1 MTLSLRDVKRSLT
14 EQTIIEKAL
23 PLFKERGFAQVS
35 VRQIAKAALVSEKT
49 VFNYFPYKELIV
61 VAGMQPSL
69 TAFMDQIQQ
78 QIDAITDP
86 TEVLRNFGLNLA
98 DICTADPEATGILMV
113 ELLTLD
119 PARQAA
125 ALRYLPDFYGP
136 IRTVMTLA
144 RAQGRLRGEVSVE
157 YATDFFLSSVLNV
170 IRTHLAAGRI
180 ERVRPM
186 LAVMLEIFMH
196 GAFSLAASDP
206 PPQQEEI
213 THERPA
219 TLPGVP

>member
-14 EQTIIEKAL
+14 EQTIVEKAL
-23 PLFKERGFAQVS
+23 ALFKERGFAQVS

-61 VAGMQPSL
+61 VAGMQPTL
-69 TAFMDQIQQ
+69 TAFMERIQQ
-78 QIDAITDP
+78 QIDAIADP
-86 TEVLRNFGLNLA
+86 AEVLRNFGLNLA
-98 DICTADPEATGILMV
+98 ELCTADPEATGILMV

-196 GAFSLAASDP
+196 GAFAPAAGAP
-206 PPQQEEI
+206 PAPQEE
-213 THERPA
+213 TTNERPA
-219 TLPGVP
+219 ALPGIS

>member
-14 EQTIIEKAL
+14 EQTIVEKAL
-23 PLFKERGFAQVS
+23 ALFKERGFAQVS

-61 VAGMQPSL
+61 VAGMQPTL

-78 QIDAITDP
+78 QIDAIVDP
-86 TEVLRNFGLNLA
+86 AEVLRNFGLNLA
-98 DICTADPEATGILMV
+98 EICTADPEATGILMV

-196 GAFSLAASDP
+196 GAFAPVTGAAP
-206 PPQQEEI
+206 APQEE
-213 THERPA
+213 TTNEHPA
-219 TLPGVP
+219 TLPGIS

>member
-61 VAGMQPSL
+61 VAGMQPNL
-69 TAFMDQIQQ
+69 AAFMDQIQQ
-78 QIDAITDP
+78 QIDAIADP

-98 DICTADPEATGILMV
+98 EICTADPEAAGILMV

-119 PARQAA
+119 PVRQAA

-157 YATDFFLSSVLNV
+157 YATDFFLSSVLNA

-186 LAVMLEIFMH
+186 LAALLEIFLH
-196 GAFSLAASDP
+196 GAFEPARLDP
-206 PPQQEEI
+206 KG
-213 THERPA
+213 
-219 TLPGVP
+219 LGDL